1 MATALEEMTQQLAL
15 LASAGV
21 AEKIDALCDD
31 AERLAGAPRQW
42 TPNPGPQTQAYFCPA
57 DILLYGGQGGGGKS
71 DLGLGLVFTAHRR
84 SLILRRKYTNLSGL
98 IDRAKEI
105 NGGSD
110 GFNGTPPPK
119 LLTGDGRLIM
129 FGANQRPGDEQDFQG
144 IPFDLKVFDEAAQF
158 LETQI
163 RFHLGWLRSAGGGTR
178 PSDSVGAL
186 PPPER
191 GRVGVGGGVRTRA
204 VLATNPPIDASGDW
218 LIGFFRPWLDITHP
232 KPAKPGE
239 LRFFVTAPD
248 GSDLEVAD
256 RTPVEL
262 AGRKLVPMSRTFIP
276 AELADN
282 PFLIDTGYQAVLDG
296 LPEPLRSAVRDG
308 NFMAARSDAEWQV
321 IPTAWVLEAQARWT
335 PRGFGHFGMTAMAF
349 DPAGGGKDAAE
360 LCFRHQG
367 WYAPV
372 VTAKGA
378 ETADGSRAAGT
389 IIAHRRDNAPIVV
402 DVGGG
407 YGGAVTLRLSD
418 NGIAHRAFN
427 GAGKSTAKTI
437 DGRLSFV
444 NKRAEAWWRFRE
456 ALDPDQK
463 GGSVIALP
471 DDPELRADLTAPTY
485 EVTDRGIRIEG
496 KDEIRAR
503 LGRSPGKGDAVVM
516 CLSEGTAAVM
526 KAMQR
531 DGGAHGLQTMSVRG
545 YQSLKSGRR

>member
-1 MATALEEMTQQLAL
+1 MPLTALEELTQRLAR
-15 LASAGV
+15 LAGAGV
-21 AEKIDALCDD
+21 TEKIDALHDEAHRAVSEC
-31 AERLAGAPRQW
+31 PW
-42 TPNPGPQTQAYFCPA
+42 VPNPGPQTDAYFCSA

-71 DLGLGLVFTAHRR
+71 DLGLGLAFTAHRR

-119 LLTGDGRLIM
+119 LVTRDGRLIM

-158 LETQI
+158 LEAQI
-163 RFHLGWLRSAGGGTR
+163 RFHVGWLRDAK
-178 PSDSVGAL
+178 DSKQ
-186 PPPER
+186 
-191 GRVGVGGGVRTRA
+191 RTRA
-204 VLATNPPIDASGDW
+204 VLATNPPIDATGDW
-218 LIGFFRPWLDITHP
+218 IIGFFRPWLDITHP

-248 GSDLEVAD
+248 GSDLEVPDA
-256 RTPVEL
+256 TPVEL
-262 AGRKLVPMSRTFIP
+262 GGRKLTPMSRTFIP

-282 PFLIDTGYQAVLDG
+282 PFLINTGYQAVLDG

-308 NFMAARSDAEWQV
+308 NFMAARRDAEWQV
-321 IPTAWVLEAQARWT
+321 IPTAWVLQAQARWT
-335 PRGFGHFGMTAMAF
+335 PRGFGPFGMTAMAF

-360 LCFRHQG
+360 LTWRHQG
-367 WYAPV
+367 WYAPI
-372 VTAKGA
+372 VTTKGA

-389 IIAHRRDNAPIVV
+389 IIAHRRDSAPVVV

-407 YGGAVTLRLSD
+407 YGGAVTLRLND

-437 DGRLSFV
+437 DGRLGFT

-485 EVTDRGIRIEG
+485 DVTDRGIRIEG
-496 KDEIRAR
+496 KDDIRAR

-516 CLSEGTAAVM
+516 CLSEGHAAVM
-526 KAMQR
+526 KAMR
-531 DGGAHGLQTMSVRG
+531 HDGGGQGLQTMSVRG
-545 YQSLKSGRR
+545 YQSLKAGRR

>member
-1 MATALEEMTQQLAL
+1 MAPPMTRQTKRNRNIVRHELMAATALEELTQRLAR
-15 LASAGV
+15 LAGAGV
-21 AEKIDALCDD
+21 AEKIDALYDD
-31 AERLAGAPRQW
+31 TQRVVGEPRKW
-42 TPNPGPQTQAYFCPA
+42 VPNPGPQTVAYFCAA
-57 DILLYGGQGGGGKS
+57 DVLLYGGQGGGGKS
-71 DLGLGLVFTAHRR
+71 DLGLGLAFTAHRR

-119 LLTGDGRLIM
+119 LVTRDGRLIM

-163 RFHLGWLRSAGGGTR
+163 RFHIGWLRDAQN
-178 PSDSVGAL
+178 ANQ
-186 PPPER
+186 
-191 GRVGVGGGVRTRA
+191 RTRA
-204 VLATNPPIDASGDW
+204 VLASNPPIDATGDW
-218 LIGFFRPWLDITHP
+218 MIGFFRPWLDITHP
-232 KPAKPGE
+232 RPAKPGE

-256 RTPVEL
+256 ATPIEL
-262 AGRKLVPMSRTFIP
+262 GGRKLVPMSRTFIP

-282 PFLIDTGYQAVLDG
+282 PFLINTGYQAVLDG

-308 NFMAARSDAEWQV
+308 NFMAARRDAEWQV

-335 PRGFGHFGMTAMAF
+335 PRGFGTFGMTAMAF

-360 LCFRHQG
+360 LAFRHQG
-367 WYAPV
+367 WYAPI

-389 IIAHRRDNAPIVV
+389 IIAHRRDSAPVVV

-407 YGGAVTLRLSD
+407 YGGAVTLRLND

-437 DGRLSFV
+437 DGRLSFT

-485 EVTDRGIRIEG
+485 GVTDRGIRIES
-496 KDEIRAR
+496 KDDIRAR

-526 KAMQR
+526 KAIR
-531 DGGAHGLQTMSVRG
+531 HDGGGQGLQTMSVRG
-545 YQSLKSGRR
+545 YAQLKSARR